1 MNSPLANTIEDAL
14 PQLIETAEDKQKNE
28 EILTRVGQLTRDLH
42 QNLSGLGFDQLLQN
56 AAEAIPNARDRLDY
70 VAKMTE
76 QAADKVLNAIDVA
89 SPLQDEIYSAGK
101 SLEKKWQTVLE
112 STSFKKHYSEAATDT
127 LAFLKI
133 TNDNSDKTKQQLL
146 EIMMAQ
152 DFQDLTGQV
161 IKKVMVLAQDIE
173 KQLLQVLVDFKQPIV
188 VKHDVE
194 NSLMNG
200 PQIDS
205 KNAVNVVSDQAQ
217 VDDLLDSLGF

>member
-1 MNSPLANTIEDAL
+1 MNSPLANTIEKTL
-14 PQLIETAEDKQKNE
+14 PQLLETAEDDLKNE
-28 EILTRVGQLTRDLH
+28 DILSRVGQLTRDLH
-42 QNLSGLGFDQLLQN
+42 QNLTGLGFDQLLHN

-76 QAADKVLNAIDVA
+76 QAADKVLNAVDVA
-89 SPLQDEIYSAGK
+89 SPLQDEICSAGK
-101 SLEKKWQTVLE
+101 SLEKKWKTVLE
-112 STSFKKHYSEAATDT
+112 STSFKKHYSEAAADT

-133 TNDNSDKTKQQLL
+133 TNDNTDKTKQQLL

-173 KQLLQVLVDFKQPIV
+173 RQLLQVLVDFKQPSI

-200 PQIDS
+200 PQIDP
-205 KNAVNVVSDQAQ
+205 KNAVNIVTDQQQ

>member
-1 MNSPLANTIEDAL
+1 MNSPLASIIEENL
-14 PQLIETAEDKQKNE
+14 PQHLTTAEDSLKNE
-28 EILTRVGQLTRDLH
+28 DILTRVGQLTRDLH
-42 QNLSGLGFDQLLQN
+42 QNLSGLGFDKLLQN

-89 SPLQDEIYSAGK
+89 SPLQDEICSAGK

-112 STSFKKHYSEAATDT
+112 STSFKKQYSEAASDT

-133 TNDNSDKTKQQLL
+133 TNDNTEKTKQQLL

-161 IKKVMVLAQDIE
+161 IKKVMALAQDIE
-173 KQLLQVLVDFKQPIV
+173 KQLLQVLVDFKQPSV

-194 NSLMNG
+194 NSLLNG
-200 PQIDS
+200 PQIDP
-205 KNAVNVVSDQAQ
+205 KNAVNVVSDQQQ